1 VLAKVALVELGA
13 NPAPALA
20 QAVRL
25 IGGIA
30 DLNTAERGVVVKVGI
45 FDPASGQRT
54 TSGVV
59 QAIAERFSRAPHV
72 YVAESDNYKGPAM
85 RRLQVYADVFSQR
98 LEPLSLSEDAE
109 ARQVRIAGERV
120 ELSHLLFKPNVL
132 VSTHV
137 FRRFDWGMVLK
148 NLLGLVSSRQKVR
161 FHKKM
166 VTTLLDLFEAVGGID
181 LAVIDGTYLFVS
193 PTVKEG
199 KRTDFLLVGRDAI
212 AVETVGS
219 ALAGLDTT
227 QLPLIQEAVQRGL
240 GEGDLAHIQVVGQ
253 SLERQKAALQPLL
266 ADVTEP
272 SHI

>member
-1 VLAKVALVELGA
+1 VPAKVALVELGA
-13 NPAPALA
+13 NPATALT
-20 QAVRL
+20 QALRL

-30 DLNTAERGVVVKVGI
+30 DLNTAERSVVVKVGI

-59 QAIAERFSRAPHV
+59 QAIADSFSRAPHV
-72 YVAESDNYKGPAM
+72 YVAESDNYKGPAT

-98 LEPLSLSEDAE
+98 LVPLSLSEDAE

-199 KRTDFLLVGRDAI
+199 KRAGFLLVGRDAI
-212 AVETVGS
+212 AVETMGT
-219 ALAGLDTT
+219 ALAGLDPT

-240 GEGDLAHIQVVGQ
+240 GEGDLANIQVVGR
-253 SLERQKAALQPLL
+253 SLEWQKAALQPLL
-266 ADVTEP
+266 AGVTEP